1 MIFIAGISIALFISF
16 LLISKKNKSNT
27 DQILIA
33 WMLLTAIHLFLYY
46 ITYTK
51 DIFQYPFLLGI
62 ELPMPLLHGVLL
74 YLYIATITSQLPQ
87 KKGLLILHFSP
98 IIATYLYL
106 ITFFMLTVEEKIYVI
121 KNNGAG
127 YELFSFILATSIS
140 ISGAI
145 YVLWSYILLRK
156 YKHIVHYNN
165 QESKKVNIKWLQL
178 LIGGLGVIWIVVIF
192 TEKEPLIFLS
202 VVLFVFSISFF
213 GIKQGNIFTITK
225 FDNPIKTQSTE
236 IKPIQELQT
245 IVETKEVPK
254 EKYAKSG
261 LKEEA
266 SDKLF
271 QELTLLMTD
280 TTIYQNGEL
289 SVGELASILKVHPN
303 YLSQIINEREGKNF
317 YEYINNFRIEEFKRL
332 ITIPKNQKVT
342 LLSLAYDCGFNSKSS
357 FNRYFKKSTGQTP
370 SQYAASLIK
379 TSDTF

>member
-27 DQILIA
+27 DQLLIT

-74 YLYIATITSQLPQ
+74 YLYIATVTSQLPQ
-87 KKGLLILHFSP
+87 KKGLLILHFFP

-106 ITFFMLTVEEKIYVI
+106 ITFFMLSVAEKIYVI

-127 YELFSFILATSIS
+127 YELFSSILSTTIS

-156 YKHIVHYNN
+156 YKRIVHNNN
-165 QESKKVNIKWLQL
+165 QESKKVNTKWLQL

-202 VVLFVFSISFF
+202 VVLFVFSISFY
-213 GIKQGNIFTITK
+213 GIKQGNIFTLTK
-225 FDNPIKTQSTE
+225 SDNPIKTQSTE
-236 IKPIQELQT
+236 IKPIQKLQKLIT
-245 IVETKEVPK
+245 IKEVPK

-266 SDKLF
+266 SEKLF
-271 QELTLLMTD
+271 QELTLLMTHK
-280 TTIYQNGEL
+280 TIYQNGEL

-303 YLSQIINEREGKNF
+303 YLSQIINEREGINF
-317 YEYINNFRIEEFKRL
+317 YEYVNHFRVEEFKRL
-332 ITIPKNQKVT
+332 ITIPKNQKIT

-370 SQYAASLIK
+370 SQYAASLTK
-379 TSDTF
+379 N

>member
-74 YLYIATITSQLPQ
+74 FLYIGTETSQLPH
-87 KKGLLILHFSP
+87 KKGLLILHFFP
-98 IIATYLYL
+98 IITTYLYL
-106 ITFFMLTVEEKIYVI
+106 ISFFMLTVEEKIYVF

-127 YELFSFILATSIS
+127 YELFSSILSTAIS
-140 ISGAI
+140 LSGAI
-145 YVLWSYILLRK
+145 YVLWSYLLLKK
-156 YKHIVHYNN
+156 YKRLLSNENY
-165 QESKKVNIKWLQL
+165 ELKKANIKWLQL
-178 LIGGLGVIWIVVIF
+178 LIGGMGLIWVVVIF

-225 FDNPIKTQSTE
+225 SDNPIK
-236 IKPIQELQT
+236 IKSSETKSIQNLQPI
-245 IVETKEVPK
+245 VDTKEVQK

-261 LKEEA
+261 LKDDA
-266 SDKLF
+266 SEILF

-280 TTIYQNGEL
+280 KTIYQNGEL
-289 SVGELASILKVHPN
+289 SIGELASMLKVHPN
-303 YLSQIINEREGKNF
+303 HLSQIINAREGKNF
-317 YEYINNFRIEEFKRL
+317 YEYVNSFRIEEFKRL
-332 ITIPKNQKVT
+332 IIIPKNQKVT

-370 SQYAASLIK
+370 SQYVSSVIK
-379 TSDTF
+379 N

>member
-1 MIFIAGISIALFISF
+1 MIFIAGISISLFISF

-62 ELPMPLLHGVLL
+62 ELPMPLLQGVLL
-74 YLYIATITSQLPQ
+74 FLYIATETSQLPQ
-87 KKGLLILHFSP
+87 KKGFLILHFLP

-106 ITFFMLTVEEKIYVI
+106 ISFFILTAEEKIYVF

-127 YELFSFILATSIS
+127 YEMFSSMLSTAIS
-140 ISGAI
+140 LSGAI
-145 YVLWSYILLRK
+145 YVLWSYLLLRK
-156 YKHIVHYNN
+156 YKRFLSNENY
-165 QESKKVNIKWLQL
+165 ELKKVNIKWLQL
-178 LIGGLGVIWIVVIF
+178 LIGGMGVIWFVVIF
-192 TEKEPLIFLS
+192 TEKESLIFLS

-225 FDNPIKTQSTE
+225 SDNPIKKQSSE
-236 IKPIQELQT
+236 IKPIQKT
-245 IVETKEVPK
+245 KPIIVATKEVPK

-261 LKEEA
+261 LKDDA
-266 SDKLF
+266 SEILF

-280 TTIYQNGEL
+280 KTIYQNGEL
-289 SVGELASILKVHPN
+289 SVGELASMLKVHPN
-303 YLSQIINEREGKNF
+303 HLSQIINAREGKNF
-317 YEYINNFRIEEFKRL
+317 YEYVNSFRIEEFKRL
-332 ITIPKNQKVT
+332 IIIPKNQKVT

-379 TSDTF
+379 S

>member
-1 MIFIAGISIALFISF
+1 MVFIAGISISLFISF

-46 ITYTK
+46 ITYTEG
-51 DIFQYPFLLGI
+51 IFQHPFLLGI

-74 YLYIATITSQLPQ
+74 FLYITTETSQLPQ
-87 KKGLLILHFSP
+87 KKGLLVLHFFP
-98 IIATYLYL
+98 FIATYLYL
-106 ITFFMLTVEEKIYVI
+106 ISFFMLTVEEKIYVF

-127 YELFSFILATSIS
+127 YELFSSILSTSIS
-140 ISGAI
+140 LSGAV
-145 YVLWSYILLRK
+145 YVLWSYLLLRK
-156 YKHIVHYNN
+156 YKRLLSNKNY
-165 QESKKVNIKWLQL
+165 ELKKANIKWLQL
-178 LIGGLGVIWIVVIF
+178 LIGGMGVIWIVVIF

-225 FDNPIKTQSTE
+225 SDNPIKKESSE
-236 IKPIQELQT
+236 IKPIQNLQP
-245 IVETKEVPK
+245 IVATKEVQK

-261 LKEEA
+261 LKDDA
-266 SDKLF
+266 SEILF

-280 TTIYQNGEL
+280 KTIYQNGEL
-289 SVGELASILKVHPN
+289 SVGELASMLKVHPN
-303 YLSQIINEREGKNF
+303 HLSQIINVREGKNF
-317 YEYINNFRIEEFKRL
+317 YEYVNSFRIEEFKRL
-332 ITIPKNQKVT
+332 IIIPKNQKVT

-379 TSDTF
+379 S

>member
-1 MIFIAGISIALFISF
+1 MIFIAGISISLFISF

-33 WMLLTAIHLFLYY
+33 WMLLTAIYLFLYY

-51 DIFQYPFLLGI
+51 DIFQHPFLLGI

-74 YLYIATITSQLPQ
+74 FLYVATETSLLPK
-87 KKGLLILHFSP
+87 KKGFLILHFSP
-98 IIATYLYL
+98 IIFIYLYL
-106 ITFFMLTVEEKIYVI
+106 ISFFILTAEEKIYVF

-127 YELFSFILATSIS
+127 YELFSSILSTTIS
-140 ISGAI
+140 LSGVV
-145 YVLWSYILLRK
+145 YVLWSYLLLRK
-156 YKHIVHYNN
+156 YKRTLSNENYEIKN
-165 QESKKVNIKWLQL
+165 VNIKWLQL
-178 LIGGLGVIWIVVIF
+178 LIGGLGTIWLVVIF
-192 TEKEPLIFLS
+192 TEKESLIFLS

-225 FDNPIKTQSTE
+225 IQSSE
-236 IKPIQELQT
+236 IET
-245 IVETKEVPK
+245 IPKIETLTISKEIPK

-261 LKEEA
+261 LKECDSE
-266 SDKLF
+266 KLF
-271 QELTLLMTD
+271 EELTFLMTD
-280 TTIYQNGEL
+280 KTIYQNGEL
-289 SVGELASILKVHPN
+289 SIGELASILKVHPN

-317 YEYINNFRIEEFKRL
+317 YEYVNNFRVEEFKRL

-379 TSDTF
+379 N